1 MTFGS
6 YDWPMLFGRQNECE
20 RVDQLLAQARAGRSE
35 ALVLRGEAGIGKSAL
50 CGYAAEQANDMT
62 VLRARGAPTES
73 ELAFSGLADVLRP
86 LLSALDKLP
95 AQQAVALASALAIGP
110 PAPVGRFEI
119 CAATLGVLGAAAEDG
134 AVLVI
139 VDEAESLD
147 RSSAEALLFAER
159 RLEADRVALLFAVRD
174 GPPTMFDLAE
184 LPELRL
190 APLDRDGAQILL
202 TSCAEVTIAPQVIEQ
217 LLLAAAGNPLALVE
231 IPALLSHDQMAGK
244 EPLGDELAT
253 AATVERAFLRQVESL
268 EEASR
273 EALLVAAAS
282 DTGELDTIVSAL
294 VAFDIDPRSLAP
306 LEKAALVSISGGT
319 LEFRHPLLRA
329 AVYHTASAVARRAAH
344 QALAN
349 TVAGERQ
356 LDRRAWHLAAAAPG
370 HDEAAARALE
380 EAALAA
386 RRRGGHA
393 EAASAFERAG
403 RLSAEGFERAR
414 RLREAAADTWL
425 VGRADD
431 ARRLLEEALDN
442 ADDPSVRAAIQH
454 RRGAIDMWQGS
465 PLAAHALLVKEA
477 ASIEELDP
485 ARAAKM
491 LTDAAWACFMA
502 AEISTGL
509 ETAERANELGKRVGG
524 IAETLAKAV
533 LGIALVLS
541 GDARR
546 AVPLFTDY
554 IGLLNSVESS
564 PSPGLYQPL
573 RPDGQLLMW
582 FEQYDRARE
591 VLVKTID
598 RARAGSALGALP
610 YALSVLADLDFRT
623 GNWAA
628 AYAGATEAVRLADE
642 TNQITTLAF
651 SLGGLARLEAAQ
663 GRESDCREHS
673 ERAMAIA
680 YPRVGA
686 VVALAGSGLGLL
698 ELGLGHVEQAMEQ
711 LEALARRATEHGLKE
726 PGVIQWAPDLIETYV
741 RVGRSAEAKLA
752 LAQFESLARKNQR
765 TWALAAAARCRGLLA
780 AEDGFEVEFRRALEL
795 HARTPTPFERARTE
809 LCLGERRRRANR
821 RAEAREPLRAA
832 WMTLERLGAAPWS
845 ERARAE
851 LAATGEKARRRDPYA
866 AEQLTPQELQVA
878 LVVARGAT
886 NKEAGAA
893 LFLSP
898 KTIETHLGRVYRKL
912 NVRSRTELAHL
923 FSREGA
929 LTEAAALTAS

>member
-1 MTFGS
+1 
-6 YDWPMLFGRQNECE
+6 MLFGRLNECE
-20 RVDQLLAQARAGRSE
+20 RVDQLLAQARAARSE

-50 CGYAAEQANDMT
+50 CGYAAEQASDMT
-62 VLRARGAPTES
+62 VLRACGAPTES
-73 ELAFSGLADVLRP
+73 ELAFSGLAEVLQP
-86 LLSALDKLP
+86 LVNRLDELP
-95 AQQAVALASALAIGP
+95 TQQAVALASALALGP
-110 PAPVGRFEI
+110 PAPVGRFAI
-119 CAATLGVLGAAAEDG
+119 CAATLGVLGAAAEDKP
-134 AVLVI
+134 VLVI

-147 RSSAEALLFAER
+147 RSSVEALLFAER
-159 RLEADRVALLFAVRD
+159 RLDADRVALLFAVRD
-174 GPPTMFDLAE
+174 GRATMFDVAE

-190 APLDRDGAQILL
+190 APLDPDAALVLL
-202 TSCAEVTIAPQVIEQ
+202 TSSADATIAPQVIEQ
-217 LLLAAAGNPLALVE
+217 LLLAGAGNPLALVE
-231 IPALLSHDQMAGK
+231 IPTLLSPEQLAGT
-244 EPLGDELAT
+244 EPLGDELAA

-282 DTGELDTIVSAL
+282 DTGELNTIVSAL
-294 VAFDIDPRSLAP
+294 DALDIDPRSLEP
-306 LEKAALVSISGGT
+306 SERAALVSISRGT

-329 AVYHTASAVARRAAH
+329 AVYHAASAVARRAAH

-349 TVAGERQ
+349 TVGGERQ
-356 LDRRAWHLAAAAPG
+356 LDRHAWHLAAAAPKY
-370 HDEAAARALE
+370 DDAAARALE
-380 EAALAA
+380 EAALSA

-393 EAASAFERAG
+393 EAASAFDRAG

-431 ARRLLEEALDN
+431 ARGLLDEALDN

-454 RRGAIDMWQGS
+454 RRGVIDMWQGS
-465 PLAAHALLVKEA
+465 PLAAHALLVEEA
-477 ASIEELDP
+477 ANIEELDP

-491 LTDAAWACFMA
+491 LTDAAWASFMA
-502 AEISTGL
+502 AEITTGL
-509 ETAERANELGKRVGG
+509 ETAKRANELGTGVGG
-524 IAETLAKAV
+524 IADTLAKAV

-541 GDARR
+541 GDAQS
-546 AVPLFTDY
+546 AVPLFSDY
-554 IGLLNSVESS
+554 IGLLDSVESA
-564 PSPGLYQPL
+564 PSFGLYQPL

-591 VLVKTID
+591 VLVRTID
-598 RARAGSALGALP
+598 SARAGSALGALP

-623 GNWAA
+623 GKWAS
-628 AYAGATEAVRLADE
+628 AYAGASEAVRLADE

-651 SLGGLARLEAAQ
+651 SLGCLARLEAAQ
-663 GRESDCREHS
+663 GRESDCRAHS
-673 ERAMAIA
+673 ERALTIA

-698 ELGLGHVEQAMEQ
+698 ELGLGHVDRAVEQ
-711 LEALARRATEHGLKE
+711 LEPLARRAAEHGLKE

-741 RVGRSAEAKLA
+741 RLGRSPEAELA
-752 LAQFESLARKNQR
+752 LAQFESLASKTER

-780 AEDGFEVEFRRALEL
+780 GEDSFEVEFRRALEF
-795 HARTPTPFERARTE
+795 HGRAPTPFERARTE
-809 LCLGERRRRANR
+809 LCLGERLRRAKR
-821 RAEAREPLRAA
+821 RVEAREPLRAA
-832 WMTLERLGAAPWS
+832 LTTFERLGAASWS
-845 ERARAE
+845 ERARTE
-851 LAATGEKARRRDPYA
+851 LAATGETARRRDPYA

-878 LVVARGAT
+878 LVVAHGAT

-929 LTEAAALTAS
+929 ITEAAALTAS

>member
-1 MTFGS
+1 
-6 YDWPMLFGRQNECE
+6 MLFGRLNECA
-20 RVDQLLAQARAGRSE
+20 RVDQLLAQARAGRSD
-35 ALVLRGEAGIGKSAL
+35 ALVLRGAAGIGKSAI
-50 CGYAAEQANDMT
+50 CGYAAEQASDMT
-62 VLRARGAPTES
+62 VLRASGAPTES

-86 LLSALDKLP
+86 LFSRLDKLP
-95 AQQAVALASALAIGP
+95 AQQGVALASALALGP
-110 PAPVGRFEI
+110 PAPVGRFAI

-134 AVLVI
+134 PVLVI

-159 RLEADRVALLFAVRD
+159 RLDADRVALLFAVRD
-174 GPPTMFDLAE
+174 GRPTMFDIAE

-190 APLDRDGAQILL
+190 APLDRDAAQVLL
-202 TSCAEVTIAPQVIEQ
+202 TSFAEVTIAPQVLEQ
-217 LLLAAAGNPLALVE
+217 LMLAAAGNPLALVE
-231 IPALLSHDQMAGK
+231 IPALLSVEQLAGT
-244 EPLGDELAT
+244 EPLGDELTT

-268 EEASR
+268 AAVSR

-282 DTGELDTIVSAL
+282 DTGELDMIVSAL
-294 VAFDIDPRSLAP
+294 IALEIDPRSLVP
-306 LEKAALVSISGGT
+306 SEKAALISISGGM

-329 AVYHTASAVARRAAH
+329 AVYRTASAVGRRAAH

-356 LDRRAWHLAAAAPG
+356 VDRRAWHLAAAAPG
-370 HDEAAARALE
+370 RDEAAARALE

-431 ARRLLEEALDN
+431 ARGLLDEALDN
-442 ADDPSVRAAIQH
+442 AGDPSVRAAIQH
-454 RRGAIDMWQGS
+454 RRGVIDMWQGS
-465 PLAAHALLVKEA
+465 PLASHALLVEEA
-477 ASIEELDP
+477 ASVEELDP

-509 ETAERANELGKRVGG
+509 ETAERANELGTRVGG

-541 GDARR
+541 GDAHR
-546 AVPLFTDY
+546 AVPLFADY
-554 IGLLNSVESS
+554 IGLLDSVESS
-564 PSPGLYQPL
+564 PSLGLYQPL

-591 VLVKTID
+591 VLDRTID
-598 RARAGSALGALP
+598 SARAGSALGALP

-628 AYAGATEAVRLADE
+628 AYAAATEAVRLADE

-651 SLGGLARLEAAQ
+651 SLGCLARIEAAQ
-663 GRESDCREHS
+663 GREADCRAHS
-673 ERAMAIA
+673 ERALTIA

-698 ELGLGHVEQAMEQ
+698 ELGLGHVDQAMEQ
-711 LEALARRATEHGLKE
+711 LEALARRAAEHGLKE

-741 RVGRSAEAKLA
+741 RLGRFREAELA
-752 LAQFESLARKNQR
+752 LAQFESLASKTER
-765 TWALAAAARCRGLLA
+765 TWALAAASRCRGLLA

-795 HARTPTPFERARTE
+795 HGSTPTPFERARTQ
-809 LCLGERRRRANR
+809 LCLGERLRRAKR
-821 RAEAREPLRAA
+821 RAEAREPLREAL
-832 WMTLERLGAAPWS
+832 TTFERLGAASWS
-845 ERARAE
+845 ERARSE
-851 LAATGEKARRRDPYA
+851 LAATGETVRRRDPYA

-929 LTEAAALTAS
+929 LTEAAALTAN

>member
-1 MTFGS
+1 
-6 YDWPMLFGRQNECE
+6 MLFGRPHECE
-20 RVDQLLAQARAGRSE
+20 QVDQLLAQARAGRSD

-50 CGYAAEQANDMT
+50 CGYAAEQASDMT
-62 VLRARGAPTES
+62 VLRASGAPTES

-86 LLSALDKLP
+86 LFSRIDKLP
-95 AQQAVALASALAIGP
+95 AQQAVALASALALGP
-110 PAPVGRFEI
+110 PAPVGRFAI
-119 CAATLGVLGAAAEDG
+119 CAATLSVLGAAAEDEP
-134 AVLVI
+134 VLVI

-147 RSSAEALLFAER
+147 RSSVEALLFAER
-159 RLEADRVALLFAVRD
+159 RLDADRVALLFAVRD
-174 GPPTMFDLAE
+174 GRPTMFDVAE

-190 APLDRDGAQILL
+190 APLDRDAAAQVLL
-202 TSCAEVTIAPQVIEQ
+202 TSRAEATIAPQVIEQ

-231 IPALLSHDQMAGK
+231 IPALLSLEQMAGT

-253 AATVERAFLRQVESL
+253 VATVERAFLRQVESQ

-294 VAFDIDPRSLAP
+294 VALDIDPRSLGP
-306 LEKAALVSISGGT
+306 VEKAALVSISGGM

-344 QALAN
+344 QALADA
-349 TVAGERQ
+349 VAGERQ

-370 HDEAAARALE
+370 RDDAAARALE

-393 EAASAFERAG
+393 EAASAFDRAG

-425 VGRADD
+425 VGRAAD
-431 ARRLLEEALDN
+431 ARRLLDEALDN

-502 AEISTGL
+502 AEITSGL
-509 ETAERANELGKRVGG
+509 ETAERANELGTRAGG

-541 GDARR
+541 GDAQR
-546 AVPLFTDY
+546 AVPLFADY
-554 IGLLNSVESS
+554 IGLLDSVGSS
-564 PSPGLYQPL
+564 PSLGLYQPL

-591 VLVKTID
+591 VLARTID
-598 RARAGSALGALP
+598 SARAGSALGALP

-628 AYAGATEAVRLADE
+628 AYASATEAVRLADE

-651 SLGGLARLEAAQ
+651 SLGCLARLEAAQ
-663 GRESDCREHS
+663 GRESDCRAHS
-673 ERAMAIA
+673 ERALAIA
-680 YPRVGA
+680 YPRVGV

-698 ELGLGHVEQAMEQ
+698 ELGLGHVDQAVDQ
-711 LEALARRATEHGLKE
+711 LEALARRAAEHGLKE

-741 RVGRSAEAKLA
+741 RVGRSREAELA
-752 LAQFESLARKNQR
+752 LAQFESLARKTER

-795 HARTPTPFERARTE
+795 HGRTPTPFERARTE
-809 LCLGERRRRANR
+809 LCLGERLRRAKR

-832 WMTLERLGAAPWS
+832 LTTFERLGAAPWS
-845 ERARAE
+845 ERARTE
-851 LAATGEKARRRDPYA
+851 LAATGETARRRDPYA

>member
-1 MTFGS
+1 
-6 YDWPMLFGRQNECE
+6 MLFGRPNECE
-20 RVDQLLAQARAGRSE
+20 RVDKLLVQARAGRSD

-50 CGYAAEQANDMT
+50 CGYAAEQGSDMT
-62 VLRARGAPTES
+62 VLRASGAPTES

-86 LLSALDKLP
+86 LFGRLDRLP
-95 AQQAVALASALAIGP
+95 AQQAVALASALALGP
-110 PAPVGRFEI
+110 PAPVGRFAI
-119 CAATLGVLGAAAEDG
+119 CAATLSVLGAAAEDEP
-134 AVLVI
+134 VLVI

-159 RLEADRVALLFAVRD
+159 RLDADRVALLFAVRD
-174 GPPTMFDLAE
+174 GRPTMFDVAE
-184 LPELRL
+184 LSELRL
-190 APLDRDGAQILL
+190 GPLDRDAARVLL
-202 TSCAEVTIAPQVIEQ
+202 TSSAEATIAPQVIEQ

-231 IPALLSHDQMAGK
+231 IPALLSPEQLAGT
-244 EPLGDELAT
+244 EPLGDELTT

-268 EEASR
+268 EEPSR

-282 DTGELDTIVSAL
+282 DTGELDTILAAL
-294 VAFDIDPRSLAP
+294 VALDIDPRSLTP
-306 LEKAALVSISGGT
+306 SEKAALVSISGGM

-329 AVYHTASAVARRAAH
+329 AVYRTASEVDRRAAH
-344 QALAN
+344 QALADA
-349 TVAGERQ
+349 VGGERQ

-370 HDEAAARALE
+370 PDDAAARALE
-380 EAALAA
+380 GAALAA

-393 EAASAFERAG
+393 EAASAFDRAG

-431 ARRLLEEALDN
+431 ARGLLDDALDS
-442 ADDPSVRAAIQH
+442 ADDPGVRAAIQH
-454 RRGAIDMWQGS
+454 RRGVIDMWQGS
-465 PLAAHALLVKEA
+465 PLASHALLVEEA
-477 ASIEELDP
+477 ARIEEHDP

-502 AEISTGL
+502 AEISSGL
-509 ETAERANELGKRVGG
+509 ETAERANALGTRVGG

-541 GDARR
+541 GEARR

-554 IGLLNSVESS
+554 LGLLDSVEAA
-564 PSPGLYQPL
+564 PSLGLYQPL

-591 VLVKTID
+591 LLARTVD
-598 RARAGSALGALP
+598 SARAGSALGALP

-628 AYAGATEAVRLADE
+628 AYAGATEAVRIAEE
-642 TNQITTLAF
+642 TNQTTTLAF
-651 SLGGLARLEAAQ
+651 SLGCLARLEAAQ
-663 GRESDCREHS
+663 GRESDCRAHS
-673 ERAMAIA
+673 ERALEIA
-680 YPRVGA
+680 YPRIGA

-698 ELGLGHVEQAMEQ
+698 ELGLGQVDQAMEQ
-711 LEALARRATEHGLKE
+711 LEALARRAAEHGLKE

-741 RVGRSAEAKLA
+741 RVGRSPEAELA
-752 LAQFESLARKNQR
+752 LAQFESLARKTQR

-795 HARTPTPFERARTE
+795 HGRTPTPFERARTQ
-809 LCLGERRRRANR
+809 LCLGERLRRAKR

-832 WMTLERLGAAPWS
+832 LTTFERLGAASWS
-845 ERARAE
+845 ERARTE
-851 LAATGEKARRRDPYA
+851 LAATGETARRRDPYA

-929 LTEAAALTAS
+929 LTEPAALTAS

>member
-1 MTFGS
+1 
-6 YDWPMLFGRQNECE
+6 MLFGRLNECE
-20 RVDQLLAQARAGRSE
+20 RIDQLLAQARAGRSD
-35 ALVLRGEAGIGKSAL
+35 ALVLRGEAGIGKSAI
-50 CGYAAEQANDMT
+50 CGYAAERASDMT
-62 VLRARGAPTES
+62 VLRASGAPTES

-86 LLSALDKLP
+86 LFSRLDKLP
-95 AQQAVALASALAIGP
+95 AQQAVALASALALGP
-110 PAPVGRFEI
+110 PAPVGRFAI

-134 AVLVI
+134 PVLVI

-159 RLEADRVALLFAVRD
+159 RLDADHVALLFAVRD
-174 GPPTMFDLAE
+174 GRPTMFDIAE

-190 APLDRDGAQILL
+190 APLDRDAAQVLL
-202 TSCAEVTIAPQVIEQ
+202 TSFADMTIAPQVLEQ

-231 IPALLSHDQMAGK
+231 IPALLSVEQLAGT
-244 EPLGDELAT
+244 EPLGDELTT

-268 EEASR
+268 AAVSR

-294 VAFDIDPRSLAP
+294 IALDIDPRSLVP
-306 LEKAALVSISGGT
+306 SEKAALISISGGI

-329 AVYHTASAVARRAAH
+329 AVYRTASAMGRRAAH
-344 QALAN
+344 QALADA
-349 TVAGERQ
+349 VAGERQ
-356 LDRRAWHLAAAAPG
+356 VDRRAWHLAAAAPG
-370 HDEAAARALE
+370 RDEAAVRALE

-431 ARRLLEEALDN
+431 ARGLLDEALDN
-442 ADDPSVRAAIQH
+442 AGDPSVRAAIQH
-454 RRGAIDMWQGS
+454 RRGVIDMWQGS
-465 PLAAHALLVKEA
+465 PMASHALLVEEA
-477 ASIEELDP
+477 ASVEELDP

-502 AEISTGL
+502 AEISSGL
-509 ETAERANELGKRVGG
+509 ETAERANELGTRVGG

-541 GDARR
+541 GDAQR
-546 AVPLFTDY
+546 AVPLFADY
-554 IGLLNSVESS
+554 IGLLDSVESS
-564 PSPGLYQPL
+564 PSLGLYQPL

-591 VLVKTID
+591 VLDRTID
-598 RARAGSALGALP
+598 SARAGSALGALP

-628 AYAGATEAVRLADE
+628 AYAAATEAVRLADE

-651 SLGGLARLEAAQ
+651 SLGCLARLEAAQ
-663 GRESDCREHS
+663 GREPDCRAHS
-673 ERAMAIA
+673 ERALTIA

-698 ELGLGHVEQAMEQ
+698 ELGLGDVDRAMEQ
-711 LEALARRATEHGLKE
+711 LEALARRAAEHGLKE

-741 RVGRSAEAKLA
+741 RLGRFREAELA
-752 LAQFESLARKNQR
+752 LAQFESLASKTER
-765 TWALAAAARCRGLLA
+765 TWALAAASRCRGLLA

-795 HARTPTPFERARTE
+795 HSRTPTPFERARTE
-809 LCLGERRRRANR
+809 LCLGERLRRAKR
-821 RAEAREPLRAA
+821 RAEAREPLREAL
-832 WMTLERLGAAPWS
+832 TTFERLGAASWS
-845 ERARAE
+845 ERARSE
-851 LAATGEKARRRDPYA
+851 LAATGETVRRRDPYA
-866 AEQLTPQELQVA
+866 AEQLTSQELQVA

-923 FSREGA
+923 LSREGA

>member
-1 MTFGS
+1 
-6 YDWPMLFGRQNECE
+6 MLFGRLSECE
-20 RVDQLLAQARAGRSE
+20 RVDQLLAQARAGRSD

-50 CGYAAEQANDMT
+50 CGYAAERATDMT
-62 VLRARGAPTES
+62 VLRASGAPTES

-86 LLSALDKLP
+86 LFSRLDKLP
-95 AQQAVALASALAIGP
+95 PQQAVALASALALGP
-110 PAPVGRFEI
+110 PAPVGHFAI
-119 CAATLGVLGAAAEDG
+119 CVATLGVLGAAAEDRP
-134 AVLVI
+134 VLVI
-139 VDEAESLD
+139 VDEAESID

-159 RLEADRVALLFAVRD
+159 RLDADRVALLFAVRD
-174 GPPTMFDLAE
+174 GRPTIFDLAD

-190 APLDRDGAQILL
+190 APLDRDAAQALL
-202 TSCAEVTIAPQVIEQ
+202 TSCAEVTIAPNVTER

-231 IPALLSHDQMAGK
+231 IPALLSAQQLAGK
-244 EPLGDELAT
+244 SPLDDELT
-253 AATVERAFLRQVESL
+253 TSATVERAFLRQVESL
-268 EEASR
+268 TEASR

-294 VAFDIDPRSLAP
+294 TALHVDPRSLEP
-306 LEKAALVSISGGT
+306 PEKAALVSISEGV

-329 AVYHTASAVARRAAH
+329 AVYRTSSAVARRAAH
-344 QALAN
+344 QALADA
-349 TVAGERQ
+349 VPGERQ
-356 LDRRAWHLAAAAPG
+356 LDQRAWHLAAAALG
-370 HDEAAARALE
+370 HDDVAARALE

-393 EAASAFERAG
+393 EAASAFGRAG
-403 RLSAEGFERAR
+403 RLSATGFERAR

-431 ARRLLEEALDN
+431 ARGLLDEALDN

-454 RRGAIDMWQGS
+454 RRGVIDMWQGS
-465 PLAAHALLVKEA
+465 PLASHALLAEEA
-477 ASIEELDP
+477 AGIVELDP

-509 ETAERANELGKRVGG
+509 ETAERANELGTQVGG

-533 LGIALVLS
+533 LGIALVLN
-541 GDARR
+541 GDAQR
-546 AVPLFTDY
+546 AVPLFADY
-554 IGLLNSVESS
+554 IGLLDSLESS

-591 VLVKTID
+591 VLVRTID
-598 RARAGSALGALP
+598 SARAGSALGALP

-663 GRESDCREHS
+663 GRESDCRAHS
-673 ERAMAIA
+673 ERALAIA

-711 LEALARRATEHGLKE
+711 LEALARRASEHGLKE

-741 RVGRSAEAKLA
+741 RVGRSPEAKLA
-752 LAQFESLARKNQR
+752 LEQFEALARKTQR

-780 AEDGFEVEFRRALEL
+780 SDDGFEVEFRRALEL
-795 HARTPTPFERARTE
+795 HAATRTPFEHARTE
-809 LCLGERRRRANR
+809 LCLGERLRRAKR

-832 WMTLERLGAAPWS
+832 LKAFDRLGAAPWS
-845 ERARAE
+845 ERARTE
-851 LAATGEKARRRDPYA
+851 LAATGETASRRDPYA
-866 AEQLTPQELQVA
+866 AERLTPQELQVA

-912 NVRSRTELAHL
+912 NIRSRTELAHL

-929 LTEAAALTAS
+929 LTEAGALTAS

>member
-1 MTFGS
+1 
-6 YDWPMLFGRQNECE
+6 MLFGRPNECE
-20 RVDQLLAQARAGRSE
+20 RVDQLLAQARAGRSDT
-35 ALVLRGEAGIGKSAL
+35 LVLRGEAGIGKSAL
-50 CGYAAEQANDMT
+50 CGYAAEQANEMT
-62 VLRARGAPTES
+62 VLRASGAPTES

-86 LLSALDKLP
+86 LFSRLEKLP
-95 AQQAVALASALAIGP
+95 AQQAVALASALALGP
-110 PAPVGRFEI
+110 PAPVGRFAI

-134 AVLVI
+134 PVLVI

-159 RLEADRVALLFAVRD
+159 RLDADRVALLFAVRD
-174 GPPTMFDLAE
+174 GRPTMFDVAE

-190 APLDRDGAQILL
+190 APLDRDAAQVLL
-202 TSCAEVTIAPQVIEQ
+202 TSSAEVTIAPQVIEQ

-231 IPALLSHDQMAGK
+231 IPALLSLEQLAGT
-244 EPLGDELAT
+244 EPLGDELTT
-253 AATVERAFLRQVESL
+253 AATVERAFLRQVDSL
-268 EEASR
+268 AEASR

-282 DTGELDTIVSAL
+282 DTGELDTIVAAL
-294 VAFDIDPRSLAP
+294 IALDIDPRSLAP
-306 LEKAALVSISGGT
+306 SEKAELVSISGGM

-329 AVYHTASAVARRAAH
+329 AVYRTASAVARRAAH
-344 QALAN
+344 QALAAA
-349 TVAGERQ
+349 VDGERQ

-380 EAALAA
+380 QAALAA

-393 EAASAFERAG
+393 EAASAFDRAG

-431 ARRLLEEALDN
+431 ARGLLDEALDN

-454 RRGAIDMWQGS
+454 RRGVIDMWQGS
-465 PLAAHALLVKEA
+465 PLASHALLVEEA

-502 AEISTGL
+502 AEITSGL
-509 ETAERANELGKRVGG
+509 ETAERANELGTRAGG

-541 GDARR
+541 GDAQR
-546 AVPLFTDY
+546 AVPLFADY
-554 IGLLNSVESS
+554 IGLLDSVESS
-564 PSPGLYQPL
+564 PSLGLYQPL

-591 VLVKTID
+591 VLARTID
-598 RARAGSALGALP
+598 SARAGSALGALP

-628 AYAGATEAVRLADE
+628 AYASATEAVRLADE

-651 SLGGLARLEAAQ
+651 SLGCLARLEAAQ
-663 GRESDCREHS
+663 GRESDCRAHS
-673 ERAMAIA
+673 ERALTIA

-698 ELGLGHVEQAMEQ
+698 ELGLGHVDQAVEQ
-711 LEALARRATEHGLKE
+711 LEALARRAGEHGLKE

-741 RVGRSAEAKLA
+741 RLGRSPEAELA
-752 LAQFESLARKNQR
+752 LAQFESLADKTER

-795 HARTPTPFERARTE
+795 HGRTATPFERARTE
-809 LCLGERRRRANR
+809 LCLGERLRRARR

-832 WMTLERLGAAPWS
+832 LKTFERLGAAPWS
-845 ERARAE
+845 ERARTE
-851 LAATGEKARRRDPYA
+851 LAATGETARRRDPYA